1 MEDELSFTLDH
12 AKEQMQ
18 KTINHL
24 ESELLKIRAGK
35 ANPQMLEGIFVDYYG
50 ANTPLANV
58 ANINTPDA
66 RTLVIQP
73 WEKSMLAPI
82 GKVILAA
89 NLGLNP
95 QDDGALIRINI
106 PMLTEDRRKDL
117 VKQSRA
123 EAEHAK
129 VGIRSN
135 RRDANE
141 AIKKLQK
148 DGLAED
154 LAKDGESKVQQ
165 LTDNYIAKVEEKLE
179 QKEKEIM
186 TV

>member
-1 MEDELSFTLDH
+1 MEDELSFVLDH
-12 AKEQMQ
+12 AKEQME
-18 KTINHL
+18 KTIIHL
-24 ESELLKIRAGK
+24 EAELLKIRAGK
-35 ANPQMLEGIFVDYYG
+35 ANPQMLEGIYVDYYG
-50 ANTPLANV
+50 ANTPLSNV

-66 RTLVIQP
+66 RTLVVQP
-73 WEKSMLAPI
+73 WEKSMLVPI
-82 GKVILAA
+82 GKAIQAA

-95 QDDGALIRINI
+95 QDDGSLIRINI

-129 VGIRSN
+129 VGIRST
-135 RRDANE
+135 RKDAND

-148 DGLAED
+148 DGLPED

-165 LTDNYIAKVEEKLE
+165 LTDTFSAKVDEKLE
-179 QKEKEIM
+179 QKEKDIM